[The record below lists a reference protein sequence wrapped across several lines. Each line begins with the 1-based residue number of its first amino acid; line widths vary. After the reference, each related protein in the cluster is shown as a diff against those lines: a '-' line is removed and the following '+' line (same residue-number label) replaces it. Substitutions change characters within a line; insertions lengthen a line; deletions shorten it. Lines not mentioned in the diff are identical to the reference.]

1 MASLLLLQCVL
12 YVTKQI
18 LELFSKF
25 VTTISNAAN
34 ALVACDGQ
42 EPFISLR
49 IEETHAVHDPF
60 GLVTAGAFD
69 YPKIISQNG

>member
-18 LELFSKF
+18 LELFSEF
-25 VTTISNAAN
+25 VTTISNDVN

-42 EPFISLR
+42 EPFISLL
-49 IEETHAVHDPF
+49 IEETHAAHDPF
-60 GLVTAGAFD
+60 GLVTASAFD

>member
-1 MASLLLLQCVL
+1 M
-12 YVTKQI
+12 TKQI

-25 VTTISNAAN
+25 VTTSSNAVN

-42 EPFISLR
+42 EPFISLL
-49 IEETHAVHDPF
+49 IEETHAAHDPF
-60 GLVTAGAFD
+60 GLVTANAFD

>member
-1 MASLLLLQCVL
+1 MTSLLLLQCVL

-42 EPFISLR
+42 EPFISLL
-49 IEETHAVHDPF
+49 IEETHAAHDPF
-60 GLVTAGAFD
+60 GLVTVSAFD
-69 YPKIISQNG
+69 HPKIISQNG